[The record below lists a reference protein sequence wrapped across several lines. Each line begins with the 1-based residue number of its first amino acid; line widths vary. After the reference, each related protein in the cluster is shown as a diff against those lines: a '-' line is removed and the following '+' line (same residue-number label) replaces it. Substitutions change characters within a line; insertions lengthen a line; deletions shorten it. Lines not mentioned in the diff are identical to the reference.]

1 MTAFLHPYLF
11 FSNRASKTAIKS
23 HYPKENMY
31 VSKNYKFSDMRKLTI
46 TTLSFFLFAQY
57 AQSQPNNNP
66 DAAYVK
72 DNYQKF
78 EYQIPMRDGKKLF
91 TSVYVPKDQSKKYPI
106 MMDRTPYSVAPYG
119 PDQYKGSLG
128 PSSLFVHDGYIFVYQ
143 DVRGR
148 WMSEGMFEEMTP
160 EKEVHKNTD
169 DVDEG
174 TDTYDTIDW
183 LLKNI
188 SNNSGKVGVWGI
200 SYPGFF
206 TTAALLSRHPALI
219 AASPQAPMADLYRDD
234 AFHNG
239 AFMLVGN
246 FGFYPSFTN
255 RQDDKPTT
263 RRGGRLNF
271 GTEDGYAFYMNMGSV
286 KNSNDKY
293 YKDTIRLW
301 NEMMDH
307 PNYDQHWKD
316 RNVLY
321 HLHDIKTAI
330 LVTGG
335 WYDAEDLYGAINT
348 YKTLIKENPNTP
360 IYFTMGPWVHGG
372 WARGPGDHL
381 GDVDFGGLTGP
392 FYREKI
398 EFAFFSHYLKGTD
411 LDLAKISAFE
421 TGGNAWKNYEVWP
434 PKEAVEKNLY
444 FLPGGKLSFDGPKTE
459 SDSFDEFISDPN
471 KPVPFIDGIDLD
483 MKREYMTG
491 DQRFADRR
499 PDVLSYQTDILEN
512 DVTLAGNIWADLQ
525 VSITGTDADWVV
537 KLIDVYPDSVKDNQW
552 TDKETHLSG
561 YEQMVR
567 SEAIRGKFRNSFEK
581 PEPFIPGAVTAVNF
595 ELQDILHRFK
605 KGHRIMVQV
614 QSTWFPLIDRNT
626 QKFEDLMKALDS
638 DFQKATHRVYHS
650 KEYPSLLK
658 VRVIP

>member
-1 MTAFLHPYLF
+1 MKRHLLLA
-11 FSNRASKTAIKS
+11 
-23 HYPKENMY
+23 
-31 VSKNYKFSDMRKLTI
+31 
-46 TTLSFFLFAQY
+46 LSFMLLALCSY
-57 AQSQPNNNP
+57 AQPNTS
-66 DAAYVK
+66 DAEYIKA
-72 DNYQKF
+72 NYQKY
-78 EYQIPMRDGKKLF
+78 EYQVPMRDGKKLF

-119 PDQYKGSLG
+119 PDTYKGSLG
-128 PSSLFVHDGYIFVYQ
+128 PSPLFLHDGYIFVYQ

-148 WMSEGMFEEMTP
+148 WMSEGTFEEMTP
-160 EKEVHKNTD
+160 EKEVHKTKN

-183 LLKNI
+183 LIKNI
-188 SNNSGKVGVWGI
+188 PNNNGKVGVWGI

-206 TTAALLSRHPALI
+206 TTASLLSRHPALA

-239 AFMLVGN
+239 AFMLVAN
-246 FGFYPSFTN
+246 FGFYPGFTN
-255 RQDDKPTT
+255 RQDDKPTK
-263 RRGGRLNF
+263 RGGSRLNY
-271 GTEDGYAFYMNMGSV
+271 GTRDGYKFYLDMGSV

-321 HLHDIKTAI
+321 HLHDIKTPT

-348 YKTLIKENPNTP
+348 YKTLVKENPNTP

-372 WARGPGDHL
+372 WSRGNGDHL
-381 GDVDFGGLTGP
+381 GDVDFGGQTGP

-411 LDLAKISAFE
+411 LDLPKISAFE
-421 TGGNAWKNYEVWP
+421 TGVNEWKKYNVWP
-434 PKEAVEKNLY
+434 PKEAEEKNLY
-444 FLPGGKLSFDGPKTE
+444 LLPGGKLSFSAP
-459 SDSFDEFISDPN
+459 SSANSFDEFVSDPN
-471 KPVPFIDGIDLD
+471 KPVPFYNNITMD
-483 MKREYMTG
+483 MQREYMTG
-491 DQRFADRR
+491 DQRFAARR
-499 PDVLSYQTDILEN
+499 PDVLTYQTDILDK
-512 DVTLAGNIWADLQ
+512 DVTLAGNIWADLK

-537 KLIDVYPDSVKDNQW
+537 KVIDVYPDSAKNNQF
-552 TDKETHLSG
+552 TSKEVYMSN

-567 SEAIRGKFRNSFEK
+567 SEAMRGKFRNGFDK
-581 PEPFIPGAVTAVNF
+581 PEPFVPGKVTPVNF
-595 ELQDILHRFK
+595 ELQDVLHTFK
-605 KGHRIMVQV
+605 KGHHIMVQV

-626 QKFEDLMKALDS
+626 QQFQDIMKAKDT
-638 DFQKATHRVYHS
+638 DFKKETHRVYTS
-650 KEYPSLLK
+650 KDHPSYLK
-658 VRVIP
+658 VKVM